1 MEESKAYV
9 ASQFLAKTS
18 SGENVNAYTLQG
30 KGGVRMEVNN
40 YGGKITKLF
49 LPDRQGNLKDC
60 ILGFNDVE
68 GYEKVDAYLGSLI
81 GRYGNRIAFGKFTL
95 DGKEY
100 KLPTNNE
107 PGGLPCCLHGGIKG
121 WDAKVWKPIPFQEGD
136 TVGIIFTYES
146 ADGEEGF
153 PGNVKVKVT
162 YTLTPDNVWRI
173 EYEATTDKP
182 TPINMTQ
189 HVYFNFHGEAEGTIL
204 DHDLTLFADKMTP
217 TDAGL
222 IPTGEITSVKGT
234 PFDFTTPHKIGER
247 IRENDEQLKNGKGY
261 DHNFVLTEP
270 SKDGSPVKAAEL
282 YEETSGRYLE
292 VWTTEPGIQ
301 IYSGNYLGPHIKG
314 KSGVPYS
321 ENGGLAM
328 ETQHYPDSPN
338 KPQFP
343 STIVRPGETY
353 RTVTEYRFGVK

>member
-30 KGGVRMEVNN
+30 AGGVKMEVNN

-49 LPDRQGNLKDC
+49 LPDRKGELKDC

-95 DGKEY
+95 DGTEY

-107 PGGLPCCLHGGIKG
+107 PGGLPCCLHGGLKG

-162 YTLTPDNVWRI
+162 YTLTPDNIWRI

-189 HVYFNFHGEAEGTIL
+189 HVYFNFHGEAEGTI
-204 DHDLTLFADKMTP
+204 
-217 TDAGL
+217 
-222 IPTGEITSVKGT
+222 
-234 PFDFTTPHKIGER
+234 
-247 IRENDEQLKNGKGY
+247 
-261 DHNFVLTEP
+261 
-270 SKDGSPVKAAEL
+270 
-282 YEETSGRYLE
+282 
-292 VWTTEPGIQ
+292 
-301 IYSGNYLGPHIKG
+301 
-314 KSGVPYS
+314 
-321 ENGGLAM
+321 
-328 ETQHYPDSPN
+328 
-338 KPQFP
+338 
-343 STIVRPGETY
+343 
-353 RTVTEYRFGVK
+353 

>member
-18 SGENVNAYTLQG
+18 SGENINTYTLQG
-30 KGGVRMEVNN
+30 AGGVRMDVNN
-40 YGGKITKLF
+40 YGGKITRLF
-49 LPDRQGNLKDC
+49 LPDRKGELKDC

-95 DGKEY
+95 DGQTYE
-100 KLPTNNE
+100 LPLNND
-107 PGGLPCCLHGGIKG
+107 PGGLQCCLHGGAKG
-121 WDAKVWKPIPFQEGD
+121 WDAFAWKPIPFQEGD
-136 TVGIIFTYES
+136 TVGVIFTFES
-146 ADGEEGF
+146 PDGDQGF

-173 EYEATTDKP
+173 EYESVTDKP

-189 HVYFNFHGEAEGTIL
+189 HVYFNLHGEGEGTIL
-204 DHDLTLFADKMTP
+204 DHDLTLFADKMTVVNK
-217 TDAGL
+217 GL
-222 IPTGEITSVKGT
+222 IPTGEIASVKGT

-247 IRENDEQLKNGKGY
+247 IRVENEQLAFGKGY

-270 SKDGSPVKAAEL
+270 SKDGAPVKAAEL
-282 YEETSGRYLE
+282 YEATSGRYLE
-292 VWTTEPGIQ
+292 VWTSEPGIQ
-301 IYSGNYLGPHIKG
+301 IYSGNYLGPHIVG
-314 KSGVPYS
+314 KNGIPYQENSGV
-321 ENGGLAM
+321 AM

-338 KPQFP
+338 RPEFP
-343 STIVRPGETY
+343 STILRPGETY